1 MVRGS
6 GIICW
11 LILYFRDDSVFLFR
25 DRGNRFFG
33 CRGGGRGELYLG
45 GGGAAPDWRLNPG
58 GHAQFG
64 PLEDLGFPFVSIKV
78 KKDKTEETK

>member
-11 LILYFRDDSVFLFR
+11 LILHFRDDSVFLFR

-33 CRGGGRGELYLG
+33 CRGGGRGELNLG
-45 GGGAAPDWRLNPG
+45 GKELRLIAGRTQEVTRN
-58 GHAQFG
+58 
-64 PLEDLGFPFVSIKV
+64 LGR
-78 KKDKTEETK
+78 